1 MNKLRR
7 LAKLRQYKGGN
18 VGEYLQGEH
27 RQNLIAIE
35 EALRL
40 SDTQEAQAATANVN
54 DVLWY
59 WTQKTTLANIRTSI
73 VTNQPLDFTNT
84 NAASVLRFG
93 TIGPGEFRPGF
104 TGKLLMEISFHALFG
119 TVSRSI
125 AINITSSNPSFGYT
139 ISYTTDASGS
149 VSQKRDGNIILDVN
163 PGTVLYFKYTSNIAT
178 TSISGGCLSLKL
190 TRIE

>member
-35 EALRL
+35 EALRIN
-40 SDTQEAQAATANVN
+40 DTQEASQPTANVN

-59 WTQKTTLANIRTSI
+59 WTQKTTFANVRTA
-73 VTNQPLDFTNT
+73 VATDQPLDFTDINSI
-84 NAASVLRFG
+84 SVLKFG
-93 TIGPGEFRPGF
+93 EIGPGEFRPGF
-104 TGKLLMEISFHALFG
+104 TGKLLIETRFFALFG
-119 TVSRSI
+119 TVNRAMSINLSSSDPAFFYGLNFVTDGSGAIRS
-125 AINITSSNPSFGYT
+125 N
-139 ISYTTDASGS
+139 
-149 VSQKRDGNIILDVN
+149 RRGNVILDVN
-163 PGTVLYFKYTSNIAT
+163 PGTVIYFKYSSDIAT
-178 TSISGGCLSLKL
+178 SSLSGGCLSLKL